1 MDKREYNQ
9 IRESL
14 NLGDI
19 GFEKRNNWGR
29 LRISFTVPAI
39 LCMICSI
46 GVIFGSYLPFVTASA
61 FGRTISVSLMQLIG
75 NEVYVFVAL
84 GTIGLLFGMFRIFC
98 VPFFCGLGSLG
109 MFLYKASSFQS
120 SSALPKE
127 LTGLFSGLL
136 KKGTGVYV
144 LLAAS
149 IGLILISLLGWLT
162 CRRR

>member
-46 GVIFGSYLPFVTASA
+46 G
-61 FGRTISVSLMQLIG
+61 
-75 NEVYVFVAL
+75 
-84 GTIGLLFGMFRIFC
+84 
-98 VPFFCGLGSLG
+98 
-109 MFLYKASSFQS
+109 
-120 SSALPKE
+120 
-127 LTGLFSGLL
+127 
-136 KKGTGVYV
+136 
-144 LLAAS
+144 
-149 IGLILISLLGWLT
+149 LILISLLGWLT